1 MSVPGYGYWGD
12 QDTQGEPLMDGWSVP
27 GLTAQNLDYPVV
39 GSTLPFSVDFAN
51 DVAFAEVT
59 GQYFDASMN
68 ALGGYLSFQPSAD
81 LIIDQEGETWR
92 VPARLSGFAP
102 YGMYTGPWNYNMENS
117 GKNYI
122 QYGKLDVM
130 LMCTDSVQGNASLTS
145 YPDPNLAITPPTGHA
160 FVYIVEEHF
169 NIGGLTYQIT
179 VPSINS
185 GQATGIG
192 SLIIEGTVSRIGS

>member
-39 GSTLPFSVDFAN
+39 GSTLPFSVDFAG
-51 DVAFAEVT
+51 DIAFVEVT

-81 LIIDQEGETWR
+81 LIINQDDETWR
-92 VPARLSGFAP
+92 VPARLSGFTP
-102 YGMYTGPWNYNMENS
+102 YAMQTGPWNYNMENS

-130 LMCTDSVQGNASLTS
+130 LMSTSATQGTATVTP
-145 YPDPNLAITPPTGHA
+145 YADPNLAITPPTGHA
-160 FVYIVEEHF
+160 FVYVVEEHF
-169 NIGGLTYQIT
+169 NIPGLTYQIAI
-179 VPSINS
+179 PYSDS
-185 GQATGIG
+185 GTATPIG
-192 SLIIEGTVSRIGS
+192 SLIIEGTVSRMG